1 MISVYRAYGE
11 AQSIAMTH
19 STSMIL
25 EALVRPAMA
34 YRCRGWQIARYRSS
48 EKADIVSTETYVAL
62 EQTNKYIEMWKL
74 KIRKFIIST

>member
-62 EQTNKYIEMWKL
+62 EQVG
-74 KIRKFIIST
+74 ISKCGN